1 MYTTTRGCTLKPS
14 VITEKFLIT
23 PGYKTVLIKEKI
35 CFRYYFMASLHLG
48 DYIRRKREELK
59 ISQEAVAFEL
69 NMSQAAYSKIER
81 NETKLKVE
89 QVYTIAN
96 YFGLSVY
103 ELLPPSLASDITGEN
118 IFGLA
123 WQYLKIFFRK
133 VFSSVQKGKSLT

>member
-1 MYTTTRGCTLKPS
+1 M
-14 VITEKFLIT
+14 
-23 PGYKTVLIKEKI
+23 
-35 CFRYYFMASLHLG
+35 HLG

-59 ISQEAVAFEL
+59 ISQEAVAFQL

-89 QVYTIAN
+89 QVYAIAD

-118 IFGLA
+118 IFGLI
-123 WQYLKIFFRK
+123 WQYLKLLFRRIFSPSK
-133 VFSSVQKGKSLT
+133 KQT